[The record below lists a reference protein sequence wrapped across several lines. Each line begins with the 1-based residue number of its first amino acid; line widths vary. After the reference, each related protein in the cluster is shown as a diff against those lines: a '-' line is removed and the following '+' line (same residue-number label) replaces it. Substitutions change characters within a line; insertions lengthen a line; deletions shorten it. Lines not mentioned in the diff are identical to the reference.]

1 MQQQPDPAP
10 TAHAG
15 IELACFDVGGV
26 TLAVDVARVREVARC
41 PVMTKLPRAP
51 SLIEG
56 VIDLRGRVIPVID
69 LGRALQ
75 GAPRV
80 DDPLARVVVI
90 ELDGLLFGLRVG
102 RAADVLTLP
111 CAALEEPP
119 ALVTQAGYQAVRAV
133 VRRDNDTPVL
143 VISLEHLLERIYRS
157 ARGQEDAA

>member
-1 MQQQPDPAP
+1 MQLQPDPTPA
-10 TAHAG
+10 AHAD

-26 TLAVDVARVREVARC
+26 TLAIDVARVREVARC
-41 PVMTKLPRAP
+41 PVITPLPQAP

-102 RAADVLTLP
+102 SVADVLTLSS
-111 CAALEEPP
+111 AALEEPP
-119 ALVTQAGYQAVRAV
+119 ALVTHAGYEAVRAV

-157 ARGQEDAA
+157 ARGQENAA